1 LYILVEEFL
10 KIPQMI
16 SKMSLKTSGA
26 LHYQGSDG
34 IHVKY
39 DSDTGKLNL
48 YWGEAKMYA
57 NLSDAVRE
65 CFDSIKGFLL
75 DPISANSVQE
85 RDLQL
90 ITANVA
96 NNINNEELE
105 DAIVQYFDKDND
117 LSNNVEYKGVCF
129 IGFDSDK
136 YPAEDPTC
144 TTTKIIEV
152 LTGELQTW
160 HSTLGNKVKKCPNLS
175 LKEIHVF
182 MMPFPSVAKFRE
194 YYLKEIK

>member
-1 LYILVEEFL
+1 FTDLEKTGEGGEILLYILVEEFL

-26 LHYQGSDG
+26 LHYQGADG

-39 DSDTGKLNL
+39 DADTDKLNL

-57 NLSDAVRE
+57 NLTDGVRE
-65 CFDSIKGFLL
+65 CFDSIKAFLL

-90 ITANVA
+90 ITSNISNNV
-96 NNINNEELE
+96 NNTDLE
-105 DAIVQYFDKDND
+105 DAIVKYFDKDND

-129 IGFDSDK
+129 VGFDSDK
-136 YPAEDPTC
+136 YPSEDPSC
-144 TTTKIIEV
+144 TTAKIKSI
-152 LTGELQTW
+152 LTDELQSW
-160 HSTLGNKVKKCPNLS
+160 YSTLGNKVSKCP
-175 LKEIHVF
+175 
-182 MMPFPSVAKFRE
+182 
-194 YYLKEIK
+194 